1 MVSLRVVENPPYE
14 EWGSLVER
22 PSTDVTGFRRD
33 VIPIIDEVLKEGD
46 AAVSRYTAEFDGI
59 DLGPDEFRVSED
71 EVEKAYDL
79 VNDDVLKALETSVER
94 VREFHERAYPGVG
107 KDLWS
112 LRVGG
117 AECGV
122 LVRPVEKVACYV
134 PGGRASYPSTAVMT
148 VVPASVAGCNEVVVI
163 TPPSK
168 DDPLLVPAE
177 ILVAAD
183 LSGADVV
190 FRVGGVQAVAGV
202 AAGTETLPEVDKIVG
217 PGNVY
222 VTCAKLEV
230 YARGLVDVDMPAGPS
245 EVLVVADS
253 SADPDELALDVM
265 AQAEHDPMSVSVLVC
280 SDGYVA
286 RETVRRLEENLK
298 DAPRKEVLKESLRN
312 SLVVVFDDLDT
323 CLDFANE
330 FAPEHLHLY
339 VERPEE
345 LLKKVRSA
353 GAVFLGG
360 ETTVPFGDYVTG
372 PNHVL
377 PTGGLAKAR
386 GALST
391 LDFVKFIPFQR
402 VKPEALDEL
411 ARVVET
417 LAEVEGLPNHARA
430 VRVRRPRG
438 EDDA

>member
-1 MVSLRVVENPPYE
+1 MSYLRVVENPPRD
-14 EWGSLVER
+14 EWSSLVER
-22 PSTDVTGFRRD
+22 PSTDVTGFRED
-33 VIPIIDEVLKEGD
+33 VVPIVEDVLERGDE
-46 AAVSRYTAEFDGI
+46 AVAEYTERFDGVSL
-59 DLGPDEFRVSED
+59 DPDEFRVSED
-71 EVEKAYDL
+71 DIERAYDL
-79 VNDDVLKALETSVER
+79 VDDDVLKALETAVDR
-94 VREFHERAYPGVG
+94 VREFHERAYAAAGVES
-107 KDLWS
+107 WS
-112 LRVGG
+112 LHVDG

-122 LVRPVEKVACYV
+122 LVRPVESVACYV

-148 VVPASVAGCNEVVVI
+148 VVPASVAGCKEVIVI
-163 TPPSK
+163 TPPSRDK
-168 DDPLLVPAE
+168 PLGAPAE
-177 ILVAAD
+177 TLVAAD
-183 LSGADVV
+183 LSGADAV

-217 PGNVY
+217 PGNAY

-230 YARGLVDVDMPAGPS
+230 YARGLADVDMPAGPS

-253 SADPDELALDVM
+253 SADPELLALDLL
-265 AQAEHDPMSVSVLVC
+265 AQAEHDPMSVSVLVTP
-280 SDGYVA
+280 DGTVA
-286 RETVRRLEENLK
+286 RETAEALEKELEE
-298 DAPRKEVLKESLRN
+298 APRADVLRESLRN
-312 SLVVVFDDLDT
+312 SLLVVLRDLSE
-323 CLDFANE
+323 CVDFANE

-345 LLKKVRSA
+345 LLKEVRSA
-353 GAVFLGG
+353 GAVFLGA

-377 PTGGLAKAR
+377 PTGGLARAR

-402 VKPEALDEL
+402 IEPEALPEL

-430 VRVRRPRG
+430 VRARRERG
-438 EDDA
+438 